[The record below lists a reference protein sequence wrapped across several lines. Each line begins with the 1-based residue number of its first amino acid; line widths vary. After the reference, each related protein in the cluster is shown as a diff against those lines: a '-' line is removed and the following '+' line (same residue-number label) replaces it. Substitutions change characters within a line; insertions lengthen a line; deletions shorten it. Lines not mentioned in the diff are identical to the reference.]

1 MNMLYPL
8 KFSPIILD
16 KMWGGNKLK
25 NVLNKPTESE
35 KAGESWEISGV
46 PGKVSK
52 VSNGF
57 LAENN
62 LQELIEVYM
71 GDLIGDRVYDEFGVE
86 FPLLI
91 KFIDANDVLSI
102 QVHPDDKLAKERHN
116 SNGKTEMWYIMKA
129 DANSELIVGFNREVN
144 KDIYLKHLEE
154 KKLMAILNTEPVKEG
169 DVFYLPAG
177 RVHAIGSG
185 ILLAEIQQTSDVTYR
200 IYDFD
205 RKDTDGKFRELH
217 TDLALD
223 AIDYSFHESYRIEKG
238 KPGNSPD
245 TLVEC
250 KYFTTNELNL
260 SSRLEKDIS
269 HLDSFVIYICLSG
282 SCEIVQ
288 PNQEKTSIITGETV
302 LVPASLNLYSI
313 VPENQVKLLE
323 VFITKKSDDKD

>member
-1 MNMLYPL
+1 
-8 KFSPIILD
+8 
-16 KMWGGNKLK
+16 MWGGNKLK
-25 NVLNKPTESE
+25 NVLKKPTESE
-35 KAGESWEISGV
+35 IAGESWEISGV
-46 PGKVSK
+46 PGNISK

-57 LAENN
+57 LADNN

-71 GDLIGDRVYDEFGVE
+71 GDLVGDRIYDEFGVE

-91 KFIDANDVLSI
+91 KFIDANDALSI

-116 SNGKTEMWYIMKA
+116 SKGKTEMWYIMKA
-129 DANSELIVGFNREVN
+129 DENAELIVGFNREVN
-144 KDIYLKHLEE
+144 KEAYLKHLKE
-154 KKLMAILNTEPVKEG
+154 KRLMAILNTEPVKEG

-185 ILLAEIQQTSDVTYR
+185 ILLAEIQQTSDITYR

-205 RKDTDGKFRELH
+205 RKDTDGNYRELH
-217 TDLALD
+217 TDLAVD
-223 AIDYSFHESYRIEKG
+223 AIDYTYYKSYRTEKG
-238 KPGNSPD
+238 KLENSPD

-269 HLDSFVIYICLSG
+269 HLDSFVIYICLAG

-288 PNQEKTSIITGETV
+288 PNQEKTSIGAGETV

-313 VPENQVKLLE
+313 VPENKVKLLE
-323 VFITKKSDDKD
+323 VYITLKTDDKD